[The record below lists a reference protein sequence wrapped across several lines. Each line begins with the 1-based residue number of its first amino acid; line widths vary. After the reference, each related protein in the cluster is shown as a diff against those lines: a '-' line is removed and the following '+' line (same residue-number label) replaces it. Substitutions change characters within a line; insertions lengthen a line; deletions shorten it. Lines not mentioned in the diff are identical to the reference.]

1 MQTSSQDGRGGRK
14 LNEGDR
20 SSEDVDLAAVQ
31 ALISSG
37 SWKEP
42 GVREGRRGKAK
53 AGRPHMRHEKGKRD
67 FLKSQEQRGPEE
79 RSVEKGKGPHG
90 LGV

>member
-1 MQTSSQDGRGGRK
+1 MYRLLVQTSSQDGRGGRK
-14 LNEGDR
+14 PNEGDR

-42 GVREGRRGKAK
+42 GLREGRAR
-53 AGRPHMRHEKGKRD
+53 EKPSPG
-67 FLKSQEQRGPEE
+67 GPT
-79 RSVEKGKGPHG
+79 
-90 LGV
+90 